1 MNPEELPGDELG
13 GYLTVPVSF
22 SFSFSLINLP
32 LFDTLE
38 LFRLISSG

>member
-22 SFSFSLINLP
+22 SFSLINLP